1 MTSLFEITIPVIP
14 PKKSGK
20 ISRARR
26 KGARAPAQRPVPPP
40 AYTCA
45 RGIPLVSEMNTKE
58 HWRQSHARHQKQKY
72 RIKKEFMAAK
82 PKITL
87 PIEIR
92 LTRIAPRTYDYDN
105 LVSSFKYIVDA
116 ICEYITPGL
125 RPGRA
130 DSIPGIDIS
139 YQQEKGE
146 PKKYSLKIEI
156 FQK

>member
-1 MTSLFEITIPVIP
+1 MISLFEIQIPVEA
-14 PKKSGK
+14 PKKTG
-20 ISRARR
+20 IR
-26 KGARAPAQRPVPPP
+26 PAKP
-40 AYTCA
+40 
-45 RGIPLVSEMNTKE
+45 GIPLVSEMNTHE
-58 HWRQSHARHQKQKY
+58 HWRKSHARHQKQKY

-92 LTRIAPRTYDYDN
+92 LTRISPRPYDHDN

-139 YQQEKGE
+139 YHQEKGE